1 MAHRGV
7 PSIAHTP
14 TLVRPHPQ
22 NPHNRR
28 LISNR
33 NTTSFKIP
41 ANPMKINPEP
51 KSNRNTNTIPSV
63 PAHHGSHFTNR
74 VPSVSVFGSPMDFNG
89 VLSSDPN
96 GFAGHHSPICNH
108 ASIHP
113 AALSST
119 PPRSTFFFPAS
130 DVRDEVPAMD
140 GLRFDAYQVDLRTGE
155 LRKHGRKIRLAGRPF
170 QILALL
176 LEQPGELLTRKE
188 LQERLWPA
196 DTFVDFEHGVN
207 AAIQTLRRA
216 LCDSH
221 KNPRFIETLPR
232 RGYRFIAAVERV
244 QAAAATA
251 LAPAPAAPAVS
262 SSPSSAQTSLTSAES
277 NLVGQVAT
285 IQDDTGRN
293 FVLLPVSEEIHA
305 EMSNCES
312 SQDALAISMMV
323 AAEKLLLVN
332 CGTRVQILDAS
343 NPALGCKVRILGG
356 QFVGEKAFA
365 PRANLAG
372 IS

>member
-1 MAHRGV
+1 
-7 PSIAHTP
+7 
-14 TLVRPHPQ
+14 
-22 NPHNRR
+22 
-28 LISNR
+28 
-33 NTTSFKIP
+33 
-41 ANPMKINPEP
+41 
-51 KSNRNTNTIPSV
+51 
-63 PAHHGSHFTNR
+63 
-74 VPSVSVFGSPMDFNG
+74 
-89 VLSSDPN
+89 
-96 GFAGHHSPICNH
+96 
-108 ASIHP
+108 
-113 AALSST
+113 
-119 PPRSTFFFPAS
+119 
-130 DVRDEVPAMD
+130 MD

-155 LRKHGRKIRLAGRPF
+155 LRKHGHKIRLAGRPF

-221 KNPRFIETLPR
+221 KNPRYIETLPR

-251 LAPAPAAPAVS
+251 AAAPAIAAPAVAA
-262 SSPSSAQTSLTSAES
+262 PVPPKQPAATSAES
-277 NLVGQVAT
+277 SLVGQVAT
-285 IQDDTGRN
+285 IQDDAGRN

-305 EMSNCES
+305 EMCNCEA

-343 NPALGCKVRILGG
+343 NAELGCKVRILGG

-365 PRANLAG
+365 PRAYLAG
-372 IS
+372 LS

>member
-1 MAHRGV
+1 
-7 PSIAHTP
+7 
-14 TLVRPHPQ
+14 
-22 NPHNRR
+22 
-28 LISNR
+28 
-33 NTTSFKIP
+33 
-41 ANPMKINPEP
+41 
-51 KSNRNTNTIPSV
+51 
-63 PAHHGSHFTNR
+63 
-74 VPSVSVFGSPMDFNG
+74 
-89 VLSSDPN
+89 
-96 GFAGHHSPICNH
+96 
-108 ASIHP
+108 
-113 AALSST
+113 
-119 PPRSTFFFPAS
+119 
-130 DVRDEVPAMD
+130 MD

-221 KNPRFIETLPR
+221 KNPRYIETLPR
-232 RGYRFIAAVERV
+232 RGYRFIAAVEKV

-251 LAPAPAAPAVS
+251 AATAPPIAVPSPAISAQEVVAPAPEQ
-262 SSPSSAQTSLTSAES
+262 QTSLTSPES

-285 IQDDTGRN
+285 IEDATRN

-305 EMSNCES
+305 EMCNCES

-343 NPALGCKVRILGG
+343 NAALGCKVRILGG
-356 QFVGEKAFA
+356 QFIGEKAFA
-365 PRANLAG
+365 PRAYLAG
-372 IS
+372 LS